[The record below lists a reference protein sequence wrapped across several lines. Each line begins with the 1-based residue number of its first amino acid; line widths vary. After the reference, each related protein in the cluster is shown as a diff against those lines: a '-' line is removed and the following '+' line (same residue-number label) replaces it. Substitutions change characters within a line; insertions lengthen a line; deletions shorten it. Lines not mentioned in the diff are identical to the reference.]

1 MRASRG
7 TRLSRG
13 VLSPPPLGISVNM
26 EISEIKKKPPAL
38 ILKERFLK
46 EIFTLDNWLTVWEN
60 LFFLLIQKLIPDG
73 LKNYLPQRNHKQLE
87 ESMFKS
93 RGEKSQ
99 EQMLSWFCIT

>member
-1 MRASRG
+1 
-7 TRLSRG
+7 
-13 VLSPPPLGISVNM
+13 M
-26 EISEIKKKPPAL
+26 EISEIKKKNPPAL

-60 LFFLLIQKLIPDG
+60 LFSLLIQKLIPDG

-93 RGEKSQ
+93 RGEKKKSQ